1 MKKSNLRTFIIFTIM
16 IAAII
21 LFMCFRKAPAK
32 TVNTQPVS
40 NATHSETVSNSKHI
54 ETDTLK
60 SPDSTKAGAETHI
73 TRFHTSE
80 NRTLKMSDALFIGD
94 SRTVGLS
101 EYGSFH
107 DADFFCNVG
116 MSIYNIYNDTL
127 SVPTVG
133 KVALTELLT
142 SKKYGKIYIM
152 LGVNELGY
160 NFDNTLEKYMEFIS
174 FIQKNQPEA
183 LIFIQ
188 ANLHV
193 TQNRSNN
200 DTVVNNRAINRF
212 NNALSNLANNKTSFY
227 LDVNTMFDDTSGNL
241 SSDKSEDDTHL
252 YAKYYAQWGKWI
264 IEQTMIY
271 MRRNGLD

>member
-1 MKKSNLRTFIIFTIM
+1 MKKSNLKTLIIFTIM

-32 TVNTQPVS
+32 TVNTQPVT
-40 NATHSETVSNSKHI
+40 NATHSDNVSNPNHI

-60 SPDSTKAGAETHI
+60 FSDATKSGSKTNK
-73 TRFHTSE
+73 TSK

-101 EYGSFH
+101 EYGSIH
-107 DADFFCNVG
+107 NADFFCNVG

-133 KVALTELLT
+133 KVTLTELLT

-160 NFDNTLEKYMEFIS
+160 NFDNTLGKYMELIS

-193 TQNRSNN
+193 TQSRSDN

-212 NNALSNLANNKTSFY
+212 NNALSDLANNKTSFY
-227 LDVNTMFDDTSGNL
+227 LDVNTMFDDTSGSL

-252 YAKYYAQWGKWI
+252 YAKYYAQWGRWI
-264 IEQTMIY
+264 IQQTMTY
-271 MRRNGLD
+271 MGRNSLD